1 MKDPNK
7 LKTEANELFKK
18 GLYQEA
24 IILYDECL
32 GLCGS
37 DSSMKLVLQR
47 NKAQCLL
54 NLGNFSDALTASLE
68 ALTISPGDPKALYR
82 CTQAYEGKGM
92 LKEALETARR
102 LILVD
107 PKNKQVQ
114 NLAHKLETAV
124 ASYVAESDSL
134 TGKLNKMF
142 DIVNNSCSSAEQL
155 EQAIVNLSALIK
167 ENQKIACSLV
177 WTNPSFPK
185 IYSICQHPNHR
196 LVIACHRLLAQL
208 IEDNQDWGLTV
219 LHELTPQYFVNGI
232 FSRNPEHSLER
243 CRFLNA
249 ILESL
254 TQLRAYHKAK
264 EAASTHKEVEIKKVA
279 PNSYRKYKIDS
290 TVEKPVEEILLHL
303 LRSVNSYRLCAKTRD
318 HILEILVRYVPS
330 DKGIGW
336 SQKFL
341 KVEGIIDCLLEVAC
355 VSGITSLKNW
365 RSSRIHKHV
374 NNGSTSTNEHETS
387 CQKLPDGVRLA
398 TTSDT
403 RMAVACL
410 LAKIWDDLTSDKS
423 RDEYTRICKDFIMEL
438 FSDHYIESKVEAA
451 SVIGTLFLG
460 PYEVGSGIISQE
472 GVFDG
477 LLLLTQT
484 ENKLYQT
491 VALDTIV
498 IATHKKQQCL
508 NIISKA
514 VPLLQS
520 LYKSENDGTRI
531 RALVALCKLGAAG
544 GTDASVKSLTEGSN
558 LLLLKACRRLLLGK
572 RQPDPDI
579 DDIAANKSADVHFNA
594 DGEIVVDENDDN
606 NEEMKIETI
615 SNGQPVKNRKE
626 NKLVNPST
634 NTTSNIQFNDL
645 DSAHWAVEGMAYI
658 TMNADVK
665 EEIIEDGELVSAL
678 LRFAEHCQKD
688 SSFALCSVL
697 AHLTNS
703 FERQQIEPEMLELAK
718 FSKQHIP
725 EEHPYDSDEY
735 IQKRRQKLINTGLA
749 SSLYHLTMRAA
760 TALVGSNQG
769 LSELISRIY
778 LACSELVECRGKL
791 VQGGA
796 TKALLKLSLSNSNTE
811 TGKTLAS
818 QALARLTITTDPRV
832 TFPGQKSLEVVRPI
846 LHLLHADC
854 NALQNFE
861 GLLAL
866 TNLASLGDTH
876 RYRIMAEHGLPL
888 IDHCLFEDHPL
899 IRRAATE
906 CIANFAQSHGFVVYS
921 GGTIPLDDTD
931 LIKKLSSLTC
941 STERVKLLVLYCG
954 ELDDLLLVRAASGA
968 LATMSYDPG
977 IIKKITDVSSWFET
991 IQTLA
996 GHFSCALQHRAAHI
1010 LQNFVLHG
1018 ERSLGEYFCKS
1029 NMFEV
1034 LLSLSLLP
1042 DIDRADPVLPDIK
1055 LMYPGVSDG
1064 RIRELEQKDREAT
1077 RECAKKALERLK
1089 EHGLVQKIRNQ

>member
-1 MKDPNK
+1 MKNLIE

-18 GLYQEA
+18 GLYREA
-24 IILYDECL
+24 IGLYDECL

-37 DSSMKLVLQR
+37 DKSMKLVLQR
-47 NKAQCLL
+47 NKAQCFL
-54 NLGNFSDALTASLE
+54 NLGNFSDALTAALE
-68 ALTISPGDPKALYR
+68 ALSISPGDPKALYR
-82 CTQAYEGKGM
+82 CAQAYEGKGM
-92 LKEALETARR
+92 LKEALETGRR

-107 PKNKQVQ
+107 PRNKAAQD
-114 NLAHKLETAV
+114 LTHKLETSV
-124 ASYVAESDSL
+124 ASYVAESESL
-134 TGKLNKMF
+134 TGKLKKMF
-142 DIVNNSCSSAEQL
+142 AIVNDNSSSAEEL
-155 EQAIVNLSALIK
+155 EKAIVNLSILIK
-167 ENQKIACSLV
+167 ENPKVASSMI
-177 WTNPSFPK
+177 WTNPSFSK
-185 IYSICQHPNHR
+185 IYSVCRNSNHK
-196 LVIACHRLLAQL
+196 LTIACHRLLAQ
-208 IEDNQDWGLTV
+208 IVENERDWGLTV

-254 TQLRAYHKAK
+254 TQLKAYHSAK
-264 EAASTHKEVEIKKVA
+264 EAASVRKEIESKKVA
-279 PNSYRKYKIDS
+279 PCSYPKYKIDS
-290 TVEKPVEEILLHL
+290 TVEKPVEEILTSL
-303 LRSVNSYRLCAKTRD
+303 LRSVNSYRLCPKTRD
-318 HILEILVRYVPS
+318 YILEILVRYVPS

-336 SQKFL
+336 SQKIF
-341 KVEGIIDCLLEVAC
+341 KIEGVIDSLLEVAC
-355 VSGITSLKNW
+355 ASGITSLKNW
-365 RSSRIHKHV
+365 RSSRINKHR
-374 NNGSTSTNEHETS
+374 NNELISNKHETS
-387 CQKLPDGVRLA
+387 CQNSPDGIRLA

-403 RMAVACL
+403 RMTVACL

-423 RDEYTRICKDFIMEL
+423 RDEYTKICKDFIIEL
-438 FSDHYIESKVEAA
+438 FADNYIESKVEAA

-477 LLLLTQT
+477 LLLLTQC
-484 ENKLYQT
+484 ENKLYQ
-491 VALDTIV
+491 
-498 IATHKKQQCL
+498 
-508 NIISKA
+508 
-514 VPLLQS
+514 
-520 LYKSENDGTRI
+520 
-531 RALVALCKLGAAG
+531 ALCKLGAAG

-558 LLLLKACRRLLLGK
+558 VLLLKACRRLLLGK
-572 RQPDPDI
+572 RQPDPDV
-579 DDIAANKSADVHFNA
+579 DDIAANKSADVHFNSE
-594 DGEIVVDENDDN
+594 GEVVVDENDDEIQI
-606 NEEMKIETI
+606 EEV
-615 SNGQPVKNRKE
+615 SASQPVE
-626 NKLVNPST
+626 NKKDNKPVNGS
-634 NTTSNIQFNDL
+634 TTSTIHFDDL

-665 EEIIEDGELVSAL
+665 EEIINDGELVSAL
-678 LRFAEHCQKD
+678 LSFAEHCQKD

-703 FERQQIEPEMLELAK
+703 FERQQIEPEILELAK

-725 EEHPYDSDEY
+725 EDHPYDSDAY
-735 IQKRRQKLINTGLA
+735 IQKRRQKLINMGLA
-749 SSLYHLTMRAA
+749 SSLYQLTMRIA
-760 TALVGSNQG
+760 TTLVGSNQG

-791 VQGGA
+791 VQSGA
-796 TKALLKLSLSNSNTE
+796 GKALLKLSKSDFNTD

-818 QALARLTITTDPRV
+818 QALARLTITADPRV
-832 TFPGQKSLEVVRPI
+832 TFPGQKSLELVRPL
-846 LHLLHADC
+846 LHLIHADC

-888 IDHCLFEDHPL
+888 IDHCLFEDHPM

-906 CIANFAQSHGFVVYS
+906 CVANLAQSHSFVISS
-921 GGTIPLDDTD
+921 G
-931 LIKKLSSLTC
+931 
-941 STERVKLLVLYCG
+941 ERVKLLVLYCG

-968 LATMSYDPG
+968 LASMSYDPG
-977 IIKKITDVSSWFET
+977 IIKKITNVSSWFEI

-1010 LQNFVLHG
+1010 LQNFILHG

-1042 DIDRADPVLPDIK
+1042 DIDPADQVLPDIRP
-1055 LMYPGVSDG
+1055 LYPGCSDG
-1064 RIRELEQKDREAT
+1064 RIRELEQKDREGT

-1089 EHGLVQKIRNQ
+1089 EHGFVQKTPNQ

>member
-1 MKDPNK
+1 MKNLIE

-18 GLYQEA
+18 GLYLEA
-24 IILYDECL
+24 IGLYDECL
-32 GLCGS
+32 SLCGS
-37 DSSMKLVLQR
+37 DKSMKLVLQR
-47 NKAQCLL
+47 NKAQCFL
-54 NLGNFSDALTASLE
+54 NLGNFSDALTAALE
-68 ALTISPGDPKALYR
+68 ALSISPGDPKALYR
-82 CTQAYEGKGM
+82 CAQAYEGKGM
-92 LKEALETARR
+92 LKEALETGRR

-107 PKNKQVQ
+107 PKNKASQD
-114 NLAHKLETAV
+114 LTHKLETSV
-124 ASYVAESDSL
+124 ASYVAESESL
-134 TGKLNKMF
+134 TGKLKKMF
-142 DIVNNSCSSAEQL
+142 AIVNDNSSSAEEL
-155 EQAIVNLSALIK
+155 EQAIVNLSILIK
-167 ENQKIACSLV
+167 ENPKVASSMI
-177 WTNPSFPK
+177 WTNPSFSK
-185 IYSICQHPNHR
+185 IYSVCRNSNHK
-196 LVIACHRLLAQL
+196 LTIACHRLLAQL
-208 IEDNQDWGLTV
+208 VENERDW
-219 LHELTPQYFVNGI
+219 YFVNGI

-254 TQLRAYHKAK
+254 TQLKAYHSAK
-264 EAASTHKEVEIKKVA
+264 EAASVRKEIESKKVA
-279 PNSYRKYKIDS
+279 PCSYPKYKIDS
-290 TVEKPVEEILLHL
+290 TVEKPVEGILTSL
-303 LRSVNSYRLCAKTRD
+303 LRSVNSYRLCPKTRD
-318 HILEILVRYVPS
+318 YILEILVRYVPS

-336 SQKFL
+336 SQKIF
-341 KVEGIIDCLLEVAC
+341 KIEGVIDSLLEVAC
-355 VSGITSLKNW
+355 ASGITSLKNW
-365 RSSRIHKHV
+365 RSSRINKHR
-374 NNGSTSTNEHETS
+374 NNELISNKHETS
-387 CQKLPDGVRLA
+387 CQNSPDGIRLA

-403 RMAVACL
+403 RMTVACL

-423 RDEYTRICKDFIMEL
+423 RDEYTKICKDFIIEL
-438 FSDHYIESKVEAA
+438 FADNYIESKVEAA

-477 LLLLTQT
+477 LLLLTQC

-491 VALDTIV
+491 IALDTIV

-508 NIISKA
+508 SIISKA

-558 LLLLKACRRLLLGK
+558 VLLLKACRRLLLGK
-572 RQPDPDI
+572 RQPDPDV
-579 DDIAANKSADVHFNA
+579 DDIAANKSADVHFNSE
-594 DGEIVVDENDDN
+594 GEVVVDENDDEIQI
-606 NEEMKIETI
+606 EEV
-615 SNGQPVKNRKE
+615 SVSQPVE
-626 NKLVNPST
+626 NKKDNKPVNGS
-634 NTTSNIQFNDL
+634 TTSTIHFDDL

-665 EEIIEDGELVSAL
+665 EEIINDGELVSAL
-678 LRFAEHCQKD
+678 LSFPEHCQKD

-703 FERQQIEPEMLELAK
+703 FERQQIEPEILELAK

-725 EEHPYDSDEY
+725 EDHPYDSDAY
-735 IQKRRQKLINTGLA
+735 IQKRRQKLVNMGLA
-749 SSLYHLTMRAA
+749 SSLYQLTMRIA
-760 TALVGSNQG
+760 TTLVGSNQG

-791 VQGGA
+791 VQSGA
-796 TKALLKLSLSNSNTE
+796 GKALLKLSKSDFNTD

-818 QALARLTITTDPRV
+818 QALARLTITADPRV
-832 TFPGQKSLEVVRPI
+832 TFPGQKSLELVRPL
-846 LHLLHADC
+846 LHLIHADC

-888 IDHCLFEDHPL
+888 IDHCLFEDHPM

-906 CIANFAQSHGFVVYS
+906 CVANLAQSHSFVISS

-931 LIKKLSSLTC
+931 IAKKSLHLTC

-968 LATMSYDPG
+968 LASMSYDPG
-977 IIKKITDVSSWFET
+977 IIKKITNVSSWFEI

-1010 LQNFVLHG
+1010 LQNFILHG

-1042 DIDRADPVLPDIK
+1042 DIDPADQVLPDIK
-1055 LMYPGVSDG
+1055 PLYPGCSDG
-1064 RIRELEQKDREAT
+1064 RIREMEQKDREGT

-1089 EHGLVQKIRNQ
+1089 EHGFVQKTPNQ

>member
-1 MKDPNK
+1 MKNPIE

-18 GLYQEA
+18 GLYREA
-24 IILYDECL
+24 IGLYDECL
-32 GLCGS
+32 GLYGV
-37 DSSMKLVLQR
+37 DKSMKLVLQR
-47 NKAQCLL
+47 NKAQCFL
-54 NLGNFSDALTASLE
+54 NLRNFGDALTAALE
-68 ALTISPGDPKALYR
+68 ALSISPGDPKALYR
-82 CTQAYEGKGM
+82 CAQAYEGKGM
-92 LKEALETARR
+92 LKEALETGRR

-107 PKNKQVQ
+107 PKNKAAQ
-114 NLAHKLETAV
+114 NLTHKLETSV
-124 ASYVAESDSL
+124 ASYVAESESL

-142 DIVNNSCSSAEQL
+142 DIVNDNSSSADQI
-155 EQAIVNLSALIK
+155 EQAIVNLSILIK
-167 ENQKIACSLV
+167 ENPKVASSLI
-177 WTNPSFPK
+177 WTNPSLSK
-185 IYSICQHPNHR
+185 IYSVCRNFNHK
-196 LVIACHRLLAQL
+196 LTIACHRLLAQL
-208 IEDNQDWGLTV
+208 VENERDRGLTV

-232 FSRNPEHSLER
+232 FSRNPDHSLER

-254 TQLRAYHKAK
+254 TQLKAYHCAK
-264 EAASTHKEVEIKKVA
+264 EAASVHEETESKKVA
-279 PNSYRKYKIDS
+279 PCSYPKYKIDS
-290 TVEKPVEEILLHL
+290 TVEKPVEEILTSL
-303 LRSVNSYRLCAKTRD
+303 LRSVNSYRLCPKTRD
-318 HILEILVRYVPS
+318 YILEILVRYVPS

-336 SQKFL
+336 SQKIF
-341 KVEGIIDCLLEVAC
+341 KIEGVIDSLLEIAC
-355 VSGITSLKNW
+355 ASGITSLRNW
-365 RSSRIHKHV
+365 RSSRINKH
-374 NNGSTSTNEHETS
+374 TNKELISNKHEIS
-387 CQKLPDGVRLA
+387 CQNSPDGIRLA

-403 RMAVACL
+403 RMTVACL

-423 RDEYTRICKDFIMEL
+423 RDEYTKICKDFIIEL
-438 FSDHYIESKVEAA
+438 FADNYIESKVEAA

-477 LLLLTQT
+477 LLLLTQC
-484 ENKLYQT
+484 ENKLYQ
-491 VALDTIV
+491 
-498 IATHKKQQCL
+498 
-508 NIISKA
+508 
-514 VPLLQS
+514 
-520 LYKSENDGTRI
+520 
-531 RALVALCKLGAAG
+531 ALCKLGAAG

-572 RQPDPDI
+572 RQPDPDV
-579 DDIAANKSADVHFNA
+579 DDISANKSADVHFNSE
-594 DGEIVVDENDDN
+594 GEVVVDDNDDDDD
-606 NEEMKIETI
+606 EIRIEDV
-615 SNGQPVKNRKE
+615 SASQPVEKRKD
-626 NKLVNPST
+626 NKPVNGST
-634 NTTSNIQFNDL
+634 ASTIHFDDL

-665 EEIIEDGELVSAL
+665 EEIINDGHLVSAL

-703 FERQQIEPEMLELAK
+703 FERQQIEPEILELAK

-725 EEHPYDSDEY
+725 EDHPYDSDAY
-735 IQKRRQKLINTGLA
+735 IQERRQKLINMGLA
-749 SSLYHLTMRAA
+749 SSLYQLTMRVA
-760 TALVGSNQG
+760 TALVGTNQG
-769 LSELISRIY
+769 LFELISRIY

-791 VQGGA
+791 VQGGSG
-796 TKALLKLSLSNSNTE
+796 KALLKLSKSTLNTD
-811 TGKTLAS
+811 T
-818 QALARLTITTDPRV
+818 
-832 TFPGQKSLEVVRPI
+832 
-846 LHLLHADC
+846 DC

-888 IDHCLFEDHPL
+888 IDHCLFEDHPM

-906 CIANFAQSHGFVVYS
+906 CVANLAQSHGFVISS

-931 LIKKLSSLTC
+931 LAKKLSYLTC
-941 STERVKLLVLYCG
+941 PTERVKLLVLYCG

-968 LATMSYDPG
+968 LASMSYDPG
-977 IIKKITDVSSWFET
+977 IIRKITNVSSWFEI

-1042 DIDRADPVLPDIK
+1042 DIDPADQVLPDIK
-1055 LMYPGVSDG
+1055 PLYPGCSDG
-1064 RIRELEQKDREAT
+1064 RIRELEQKDREST
-1077 RECAKKALERLK
+1077 RECSKKALERLK
-1089 EHGLVQKIRNQ
+1089 ELGLVQKIPN

>member
-1 MKDPNK
+1 MKNLIE

-18 GLYQEA
+18 GLYREA
-24 IILYDECL
+24 IGLYDECL
-32 GLCGS
+32 GLCGV
-37 DSSMKLVLQR
+37 DKSMKLVLQR
-47 NKAQCLL
+47 NKAQCFL
-54 NLGNFSDALTASLE
+54 NLRNFSDALTAALE
-68 ALTISPGDPKALYR
+68 ALSISPGDPKALYR
-82 CTQAYEGKGM
+82 CAQAYEGKGM
-92 LKEALETARR
+92 LKEALETGRR

-107 PKNKQVQ
+107 PKNKEAQ
-114 NLAHKLETAV
+114 NLTHKLETSV
-124 ASYVAESDSL
+124 ASYVAESESL
-134 TGKLNKMF
+134 TGKLKKMF
-142 DIVNNSCSSAEQL
+142 DIVNDNSSSADQI
-155 EQAIVNLSALIK
+155 EQAIVNLSILIK
-167 ENQKIACSLV
+167 ENPKVASSLI
-177 WTNPSFPK
+177 WTNPSLSK
-185 IYSICQHPNHR
+185 IYSVCRNFNHK
-196 LVIACHRLLAQL
+196 LTIACHRLLAQL
-208 IEDNQDWGLTV
+208 VESERDWGLTV

-249 ILESL
+249 ILESI
-254 TQLRAYHKAK
+254 TQLKAYHCAK
-264 EAASTHKEVEIKKVA
+264 EAASVRKETESKKVA
-279 PNSYRKYKIDS
+279 PCSYPKYKIDS
-290 TVEKPVEEILLHL
+290 TVEKPVEEILTSL
-303 LRSVNSYRLCAKTRD
+303 LRSVNSYRLCPKTRD
-318 HILEILVRYVPS
+318 YILEILVRYVPS

-336 SQKFL
+336 SQKIF
-341 KVEGIIDCLLEVAC
+341 KIEGVIDSLLEIAC
-355 VSGITSLKNW
+355 ASGITSLKNW
-365 RSSRIHKHV
+365 RSSRINKH
-374 NNGSTSTNEHETS
+374 TNKELISNKHEIS
-387 CQKLPDGVRLA
+387 CQNSPDGIRLA

-403 RMAVACL
+403 RMTVACL

-423 RDEYTRICKDFIMEL
+423 RDEYTKICKDFIIDL
-438 FSDHYIESKVEAA
+438 FADNYIESKVEAA

-477 LLLLTQT
+477 LLLLTQC

-508 NIISKA
+508 SIISKA

-572 RQPDPDI
+572 RQPDPDV
-579 DDIAANKSADVHFNA
+579 DDIAANKSADVHFNSE
-594 DGEIVVDENDDN
+594 GEVVIDENDDDDDDEIRI
-606 NEEMKIETI
+606 EEV
-615 SNGQPVKNRKE
+615 SVSQPVE
-626 NKLVNPST
+626 NKKDNKPVNGST
-634 NTTSNIQFNDL
+634 ASTIHFDDL

-665 EEIIEDGELVSAL
+665 EEIINDGQLVSAL

-703 FERQQIEPEMLELAK
+703 FERQQIEPEILELAK

-725 EEHPYDSDEY
+725 EDHPYDSDAY
-735 IQKRRQKLINTGLA
+735 IQKRRQKLINMGLA
-749 SSLYHLTMRAA
+749 SSLYQLTMRIAS
-760 TALVGSNQG
+760 ALVGTNQG
-769 LSELISRIY
+769 LFELISRIY

-791 VQGGA
+791 VQDGSG
-796 TKALLKLSLSNSNTE
+796 KALLKLSKSAFNTD

-818 QALARLTITTDPRV
+818 QALARLTITADPRV
-832 TFPGQKSLEVVRPI
+832 TFPGQKSLELVRP
-846 LHLLHADC
+846 LLYLIRADC

-888 IDHCLFEDHPL
+888 IDHCLFEDHPM

-906 CIANFAQSHGFVVYS
+906 CVANLAQSHGFVISS
-921 GGTIPLDDTD
+921 GGTIPSDDTD
-931 LIKKLSSLTC
+931 LAKKLSYLTC

-968 LATMSYDPG
+968 LASMSYDPG
-977 IIKKITDVSSWFET
+977 IIRKITNVSSWFEI

-1010 LQNFVLHG
+1010 LQNFILHG

-1042 DIDRADPVLPDIK
+1042 DIDPADQVLPDIK
-1055 LMYPGVSDG
+1055 PLYPGCSDG
-1064 RIRELEQKDREAT
+1064 HIRELEQKDREST

-1089 EHGLVQKIRNQ
+1089 EHGLVQKIPNF

>member
-1 MKDPNK
+1 MKDPNE

-24 IILYDECL
+24 VDLYDRCL
-32 GLCGS
+32 NLCDS
-37 DSSMKLVLQR
+37 DNNMKLVLQS
-47 NKAQCLL
+47 NKAQCYL
-54 NLGNFSDALTASLE
+54 NLSNYNDALTTALE
-68 ALTISPGDPKALYR
+68 ALSISPGDPKALYR
-82 CTQAYEGKGM
+82 CAQAYEGKGM

-102 LILVD
+102 LIRVD
-107 PKNKQVQ
+107 PKNKVAQ
-114 NLAHKLETAV
+114 NLIRSLESAIT
-124 ASYVAESDSL
+124 SYVAESESVL
-134 TGKLNKMF
+134 GKLNRMF
-142 DIVNNSCSSAEQL
+142 DIIKENSSSSEQL
-155 EQAIVNLSALIK
+155 EQAIVNLSTLIK
-167 ENQKIACSLV
+167 ENPRSASSLI
-177 WTNPSFPK
+177 WTNPSFSK
-185 IYSICQHPNHR
+185 IYAICQHSNHK
-196 LVIACHRLLAQL
+196 LTIACHRLLAQL
-208 IEDNQDWGLTV
+208 VENQPDWGLAV

-232 FSRNPEHSLER
+232 YSRNPEQSLER

-249 ILESL
+249 LLESL
-254 TQLRAYHKAK
+254 TQLKAYHKAK
-264 EAASTHKEVEIKKVA
+264 EAASVSEETESKKVA
-279 PNSYRKYKIDS
+279 PCSYPKYKIDS
-290 TVEKPVEEILLHL
+290 SVVKPVEEILSHL
-303 LRSVNSYRLCAKTRD
+303 LRSVNSYRLSAKSRD
-318 HILEILVRYVPS
+318 YILEILVRFIPS

-336 SQKFL
+336 SL
-341 KVEGIIDCLLEVAC
+341 KALRMEGVIDCLLEVAC
-355 VSGITSLKNW
+355 ACGTTSLKNW
-365 RSSRIHKHV
+365 RSNRIK
-374 NNGSTSTNEHETS
+374 NTNDASVTDENEVS
-387 CQKLPDGVRLA
+387 FRQNLPDGVRLA

-403 RMAVACL
+403 RMTVACL

-423 RDEYTRICKDFIMEL
+423 RDEYTKICKDFIIDL
-438 FSDHYIESKVEAA
+438 FADHYIESKVEAA

-460 PYEVGSGIISQE
+460 PYEVGSAIISQE

-477 LLLLTQT
+477 LLLLTQN

-508 NIISKA
+508 SIISKA

-558 LLLLKACRRLLLGK
+558 LLLLKACRRLLLGTK
-572 RQPDPDI
+572 QPDPDI
-579 DDIAANKSADVHFNA
+579 DDIAANKSTDVHFNT
-594 DGEIVVDENDDN
+594 DGEITIDENDDDGDDNDDDN
-606 NEEMKIETI
+606 NNSEIKIEDI
-615 SNGQPVKNRKE
+615 SENQPAKSRKH
-626 NKLVNPST
+626 NKPLNISA
-634 NTTSNIQFNDL
+634 IQFNDL
-645 DSAHWAVEGMAYI
+645 ESAHWAVEGLAYL

-665 EEIIEDGELVSAL
+665 EEIIEDCGLVRAL
-678 LRFAEHCQKD
+678 LLFAERCQKD
-688 SSFALCSVL
+688 SSFALCSVF

-703 FERQQIEPEMLELAK
+703 FERKQIEPELLELAK

-725 EEHPYDSDEY
+725 EDHQYDSDDY
-735 IQKRRQKLINTGLA
+735 IQKRRQKLINMGLA
-749 SSLYHLTMRAA
+749 SALYQLTMRTAV
-760 TALVGSNQG
+760 ALVGANQG

-778 LACSELVECRGKL
+778 LSCCELVECRGKL

-796 TKALLKLSLSNSNTE
+796 GKALLKLSVSCNTD

-818 QALARLTITTDPRV
+818 QALARLTITADPRV
-832 TFPGQKSLEVVRPI
+832 TFPGQKSLELVRPL

-876 RYRIMAEHGLPL
+876 RYRIMAEHGLPS
-888 IDHCLFEDHPL
+888 IDHCLFEDHPM
-899 IRRAATE
+899 IRRAAAE
-906 CIANFAQSHGFVVYS
+906 CIANLAQSHGFVVSS

-931 LIKKLSSLTC
+931 LAKKLSRLKC

-968 LATMSYDPG
+968 LASMSYDPG
-977 IIKKITDVSSWFET
+977 IIQKITSVSSWFET

-996 GHFSCALQHRAAHI
+996 GHISCALQHRAAHI

-1018 ERSLGEYFCKS
+1018 ERSLGEYFCRS

-1042 DIDRADPVLPDIK
+1042 DIDPADPISPDIK
-1055 LMYPGVSDG
+1055 PMYPGYSDG
-1064 RIRELEQKDREAT
+1064 RIRECEQKDREAT
-1077 RECAKKALERLK
+1077 RECAKKL
-1089 EHGLVQKIRNQ
+1089 

>member
-1 MKDPNK
+1 MKNPIE

-18 GLYQEA
+18 GLYREA
-24 IILYDECL
+24 IGLYDECL
-32 GLCGS
+32 GLCGVDKTLS
-37 DSSMKLVLQR
+37 
-47 NKAQCLL
+47 
-54 NLGNFSDALTASLE
+54 
-68 ALTISPGDPKALYR
+68 ISPGDPKALYR
-82 CTQAYEGKGM
+82 CAQAYEGKGM
-92 LKEALETARR
+92 LKEALETGRR

-107 PKNKQVQ
+107 PKNKAAQ
-114 NLAHKLETAV
+114 NLTHKLETSV
-124 ASYVAESDSL
+124 ASYVTESESL

-142 DIVNNSCSSAEQL
+142 DIVNDNSSSADQI
-155 EQAIVNLSALIK
+155 EQAIVNLSILIK
-167 ENQKIACSLV
+167 DNPKVASSLI
-177 WTNPSFPK
+177 WTNPSLSK
-185 IYSICQHPNHR
+185 IYFVCRNFNHK
-196 LVIACHRLLAQL
+196 LTIACHRLLAQL
-208 IEDNQDWGLTV
+208 VENERDRGLTV

-232 FSRNPEHSLER
+232 FSRNPDHSLER

-254 TQLRAYHKAK
+254 TQLKAYHCAK
-264 EAASTHKEVEIKKVA
+264 EAASVREETESKKVA
-279 PNSYRKYKIDS
+279 PCSYPKYKIDS
-290 TVEKPVEEILLHL
+290 TVEKPVQEILTSL
-303 LRSVNSYRLCAKTRD
+303 LRSVNSYRLCPKTRD
-318 HILEILVRYVPS
+318 YILEILVRYVPS

-336 SQKFL
+336 SQKIF
-341 KVEGIIDCLLEVAC
+341 KIEGAIDSLLEIAC
-355 VSGITSLKNW
+355 ASGITSLKNW
-365 RSSRIHKHV
+365 RSSRINKH
-374 NNGSTSTNEHETS
+374 TNKELISNKHEIS
-387 CQKLPDGVRLA
+387 CQNSPDGIRLA

-403 RMAVACL
+403 RMTVACL

-423 RDEYTRICKDFIMEL
+423 RDEYTKICKDFIIEL
-438 FSDHYIESKVEAA
+438 FADNYIESKVEAA

-477 LLLLTQT
+477 LLLLTQC
-484 ENKLYQT
+484 ENKLYQ
-491 VALDTIV
+491 
-498 IATHKKQQCL
+498 
-508 NIISKA
+508 
-514 VPLLQS
+514 
-520 LYKSENDGTRI
+520 
-531 RALVALCKLGAAG
+531 ALCKLGAAG

-572 RQPDPDI
+572 RQPDPDV
-579 DDIAANKSADVHFNA
+579 DDISANKSADVHFNSE
-594 DGEIVVDENDDN
+594 GEVVVDENDDDDDD
-606 NEEMKIETI
+606 EIRIEDV
-615 SNGQPVKNRKE
+615 SASQPVEKKKD
-626 NKLVNPST
+626 NKPVNGST
-634 NTTSNIQFNDL
+634 ASTIHFDDL

-665 EEIIEDGELVSAL
+665 EEIINDGHLVSAL

-703 FERQQIEPEMLELAK
+703 FERQQIEPEILELAK

-725 EEHPYDSDEY
+725 EDHPYDSDAY
-735 IQKRRQKLINTGLA
+735 IQERRQKLIKMGLA
-749 SSLYHLTMRAA
+749 SSLYQLTMRIA
-760 TALVGSNQG
+760 TALVGTNQG
-769 LSELISRIY
+769 LFELISRIY

-791 VQGGA
+791 VQGGSG
-796 TKALLKLSLSNSNTE
+796 KALIKLSKSALNTD
-811 TGKTLAS
+811 T
-818 QALARLTITTDPRV
+818 
-832 TFPGQKSLEVVRPI
+832 
-846 LHLLHADC
+846 DC

-888 IDHCLFEDHPL
+888 IDHCLFEDHPM

-906 CIANFAQSHGFVVYS
+906 CVANLAQSHGFVISS

-931 LIKKLSSLTC
+931 LAKKLSYLTC
-941 STERVKLLVLYCG
+941 PTERVKLLVLYCG

-968 LATMSYDPG
+968 LASMSYDPG
-977 IIKKITDVSSWFET
+977 IIRKITNVSSWFEI

-1010 LQNFVLHG
+1010 LQNFILHG

-1042 DIDRADPVLPDIK
+1042 DIDPADQVLPDIK
-1055 LMYPGVSDG
+1055 PLYPGCSDE
-1064 RIRELEQKDREAT
+1064 RIREIEQKDREST

-1089 EHGLVQKIRNQ
+1089 EHGLVQKIPN

>member
-1 MKDPNK
+1 MQFKADMKNLIE

-18 GLYQEA
+18 GLYREA
-24 IILYDECL
+24 IGLYDECL

-37 DSSMKLVLQR
+37 DKSMKLVLQR
-47 NKAQCLL
+47 NKAQCFL
-54 NLGNFSDALTASLE
+54 NLGNFSDALTAALE
-68 ALTISPGDPKALYR
+68 ALSISPGDPKALYR
-82 CTQAYEGKGM
+82 CAQAYEGKGM
-92 LKEALETARR
+92 LKEALETGRR

-107 PKNKQVQ
+107 PRNKAAQD
-114 NLAHKLETAV
+114 LTHKLETSV
-124 ASYVAESDSL
+124 ASYVAESESL
-134 TGKLNKMF
+134 TGKLKKMF
-142 DIVNNSCSSAEQL
+142 AIVNDNSSSAEEL
-155 EQAIVNLSALIK
+155 EKAIVNLSILIK
-167 ENQKIACSLV
+167 ENPKVASSMI
-177 WTNPSFPK
+177 WTNPSFSK
-185 IYSICQHPNHR
+185 IYSVCRNSNHK
-196 LVIACHRLLAQL
+196 LTIACHRLLAQ
-208 IEDNQDWGLTV
+208 IVENERDWGLTV

-254 TQLRAYHKAK
+254 TQLKAYHSAK
-264 EAASTHKEVEIKKVA
+264 EAASVRKEIESKKVA
-279 PNSYRKYKIDS
+279 PCSYPKYKIDS
-290 TVEKPVEEILLHL
+290 TVEKPVEEILTSL
-303 LRSVNSYRLCAKTRD
+303 LRSVNSYRLCPKTRD
-318 HILEILVRYVPS
+318 YILEILVRYVPS

-336 SQKFL
+336 SQKIF
-341 KVEGIIDCLLEVAC
+341 KIEGVIDSLLEVAC
-355 VSGITSLKNW
+355 ASGITSLKNW
-365 RSSRIHKHV
+365 RSSRINKHR
-374 NNGSTSTNEHETS
+374 NNELISNKHETS
-387 CQKLPDGVRLA
+387 CQNSPDGIRLA

-403 RMAVACL
+403 RMTVACL

-423 RDEYTRICKDFIMEL
+423 RDEYTKICKDFIIEL
-438 FSDHYIESKVEAA
+438 FADNYIESKVEAA

-477 LLLLTQT
+477 LLLLTQC

-491 VALDTIV
+491 IALDTIV

-508 NIISKA
+508 SIISKA

-558 LLLLKACRRLLLGK
+558 VLLLKACRRLLLGK
-572 RQPDPDI
+572 RQPDPDV
-579 DDIAANKSADVHFNA
+579 DDIAANKSADVHFNSE
-594 DGEIVVDENDDN
+594 GEVVVDENDDEIQI
-606 NEEMKIETI
+606 EEV
-615 SNGQPVKNRKE
+615 SASQPVE
-626 NKLVNPST
+626 NKKDNKPVNGS
-634 NTTSNIQFNDL
+634 TTSTIHFDDL

-665 EEIIEDGELVSAL
+665 EEIINDGELVSAL
-678 LRFAEHCQKD
+678 LSFAEHCQKD

-703 FERQQIEPEMLELAK
+703 FERQQIEPEILELAK

-725 EEHPYDSDEY
+725 EDHPYDSDAY
-735 IQKRRQKLINTGLA
+735 IQKRRQKLINMGLA
-749 SSLYHLTMRAA
+749 SSLYQLTMRIA
-760 TALVGSNQG
+760 TTLVGSNQG

-791 VQGGA
+791 VQSGA
-796 TKALLKLSLSNSNTE
+796 GKALLKLSKSDFNTD

-818 QALARLTITTDPRV
+818 QALARLTITADPRV
-832 TFPGQKSLEVVRPI
+832 TFPGQKSLELVRPL
-846 LHLLHADC
+846 LHLIHADC

-888 IDHCLFEDHPL
+888 IDHCLFEDHPM

-906 CIANFAQSHGFVVYS
+906 CVANLAQSHSFVISS

-931 LIKKLSSLTC
+931 IAKKSLHLTC

-968 LATMSYDPG
+968 LASMSYDPG
-977 IIKKITDVSSWFET
+977 IIKKITNVSSWFEI

-1010 LQNFVLHG
+1010 LQNFILHG

-1042 DIDRADPVLPDIK
+1042 DIDPADQVLPDIRP
-1055 LMYPGVSDG
+1055 LYPGCSDG
-1064 RIRELEQKDREAT
+1064 RIRELEQKDREGT

-1089 EHGLVQKIRNQ
+1089 EHGFVQKTPNQ